1 MIVAGDEDG
10 GREGLEVVEG
20 NGAGWGPKSVADVD
34 PGKVLV
40 LDDWSPE
47 SLVGCN
53 AYRINLKALRM
64 ILLIDREEHFYIEEF
79 LLRVRRLVIAFMI
92 TE

>member
-1 MIVAGDEDG
+1 
-10 GREGLEVVEG
+10 
-20 NGAGWGPKSVADVD
+20 
-34 PGKVLV
+34 
-40 LDDWSPE
+40 
-47 SLVGCN
+47 
-53 AYRINLKALRM
+53 M